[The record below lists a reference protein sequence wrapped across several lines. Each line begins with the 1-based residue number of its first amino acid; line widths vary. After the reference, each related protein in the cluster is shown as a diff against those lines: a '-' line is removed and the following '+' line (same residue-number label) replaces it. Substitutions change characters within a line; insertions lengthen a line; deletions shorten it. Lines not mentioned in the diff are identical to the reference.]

1 MLSAMPLLQRRLERL
16 QCCDN
21 ISIVFPDDGAFK
33 RFDTFFS
40 SGWPTVV
47 CNKIRDGE
55 KRIINIRDGN
65 EFLCI
70 IIHKYGSARAHTH
83 THTHNTC

>member
-1 MLSAMPLLQRRLERL
+1 MPLLQRRLEAL
-16 QCCDN
+16 QCSDN
-21 ISIVFPDDGAFK
+21 ISIVYPDDGAFK

-70 IIHKYGSARAHTH
+70 IIHKYGSARARTHTH